1 MRDIRNNGKEGGQTN
16 ESLNTSAAHAADAA
30 RDAVAADWK
39 EAGSH
44 RGGAD
49 RERDPERGA
58 ALRPLWAR
66 GRAAPQPTLPLG
78 VTLPLQ
84 PRAFTVR
91 IAGTI
96 ATNFGTARSS
106 RGGGRR
112 AAASTCAPP
121 LGGAPVT
128 GVKRPTRAPPLSPSE
143 AAGPWLAALDLS
155 QRPHLRGRGT
165 APVRPSARPP
175 ARRAAPARLTHIA
188 PQLLLGRRFPQPA
201 GTHHVVAAAAH
212 VAG

>member
-16 ESLNTSAAHAADAA
+16 ESLNTRAAHAADAA
-30 RDAVAADWK
+30 RDAVATGWE

-58 ALRPLWAR
+58 APRPLWAR
-66 GRAAPQPTLPLG
+66 GRAAPQPTLPPGLIR
-78 VTLPLQ
+78 PLK
-84 PRAFTVR
+84 PRAFTLPVAR
-91 IAGTI
+91 NNRSKLRHRGEFGEAGGEPQPRPAPRPAPRRRTCDRCE
-96 ATNFGTARSS
+96 APHS
-106 RGGGRR
+106 RPAALALRGRG
-112 AAASTCAPP
+112 A
-121 LGGAPVT
+121 LGC
-128 GVKRPTRAPPLSPSE
+128 RAPPLSEP
-143 AAGPWLAALDLS
+143 PT
-155 QRPHLRGRGT
+155 QRPREPP
-165 APVRPSARPP
+165 AARPP